1 MAGERVE
8 AFVPLALPPARP
20 ALVLDGRVARL
31 HDAALAALGRLDV
44 AAAMVPSADWFLY
57 GFVRKEAVLT
67 SQIEGTQA
75 TLRDV
80 LEFEATHKA
89 SRPDDI
95 QEVCN
100 YVEALTWARKQM
112 ASRTGLPV
120 STRLLCEAHRRLM
133 KGGRGRSKQP
143 GRIRQSQ
150 NWIGG
155 TRPGNARFVPPPP
168 DEVADL
174 LAALEKWIH
183 ANDPL
188 PPLVRAGL
196 AHVQFETIHPFLDG
210 NGRIGRL
217 LIALLLEHW
226 GLLSEPLL
234 YLSVSLK
241 RRQQEYYD
249 HLDAVRTRGDW
260 EGWTAF
266 FLECVAHAAE
276 DGVAAAQSLCAQIVN
291 DRARLLHKQRATIA
305 AVRLFDLLPSHPII
319 TLPRVIEM
327 LETTKPTASS
337 AIGLLV
343 DAGVLQ
349 ETTGRQRDRVYAYQ
363 RYLHIL
369 TTDEARDLSQAW
381 HERLQ
386 GRNLPDSAEMLREVR
401 GQGRDA

>member
-210 NGRIGRL
+210 NGRLGRL
-217 LIALLLEHW
+217 LIVFLLIVRDRLP
-226 GLLSEPLL
+226 EPLL
-234 YLSVSLK
+234 YLSPYLEA
-241 RRQQEYYD
+241 RRDAYYAALQGVRERGD
-249 HLDAVRTRGDW
+249 LDGWLALFLDGVRTQATDAVARAERLIDLRESYRAQVRKVTRGVANAVVDL
-260 EGWTAF
+260 AF
-266 FLECVAHAAE
+266 EQPVL
-276 DGVAAAQSLCAQIVN
+276 N
-291 DRARLLHKQRATIA
+291 ARLVVTRLSVTRPA
-305 AVRLFDLLPSHPII
+305 AL
-319 TLPRVIEM
+319 
-327 LETTKPTASS
+327 AS
-337 AIGLLV
+337 LRRLV
-343 DAGVLQ
+343 DAGVLT
-349 ETTGRQRDRVYAYQ
+349 EVGAGPRGELRWHAEGILKVLAY
-363 RYLHIL
+363 
-369 TTDEARDLSQAW
+369 E
-381 HERLQ
+381 
-386 GRNLPDSAEMLREVR
+386 
-401 GQGRDA
+401 